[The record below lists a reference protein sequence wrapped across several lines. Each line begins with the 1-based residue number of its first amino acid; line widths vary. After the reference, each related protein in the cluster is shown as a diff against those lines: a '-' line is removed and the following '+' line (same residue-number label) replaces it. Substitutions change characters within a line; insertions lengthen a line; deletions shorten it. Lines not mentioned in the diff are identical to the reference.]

1 MELDTGEVKI
11 VYQPVD
17 SGPTAARAE
26 SVDCALEQ
34 SDLPLMIRVVLEQSP
49 DQSHHGHAG
58 GRRRR
63 PSAGLPAAHR
73 NQIGGDPCSF
83 LAGSGRL
90 ATHGRDHISHKL
102 NPSAELRQLLP
113 FQLAHGARQLFDA
126 ASASG
131 CHSLMAFRCRLNVRQ
146 PSVARVAFPFYE
158 TILLEARHDPGHRRR
173 LHLFRAREL
182 TEGERSAEDDDREGR
197 KSGGRKSAG
206 VIFLSQLAQE
216 MDRRRMELV
225 GKILGLVT
233 LRHVAGTS
241 LIRPTTFPCP
251 SESSQTQ
258 ISRPFMRAMTRGS
271 ARLLAPDALIRAC
284 VFLMSL
290 TS

>member
-1 MELDTGEVKI
+1 MVGKEKDCLRREREAMELDTGEVKI

-34 SDLPLMIRVVLEQSP
+34 S
-49 DQSHHGHAG
+49 
-58 GRRRR
+58 
-63 PSAGLPAAHR
+63 AGLPAAHR
-73 NQIGGDPCSF
+73 NRIGGDSCSF

-90 ATHGRDHISHKL
+90 ATHARDHISHKL

-131 CHSLMAFRCRLNVRQ
+131 CQSLMAFQCRLDVRQ
-146 PSVARVAFPFYE
+146 SSVARVAFPFYE

-173 LHLFRAREL
+173 FYLFRAREL
-182 TEGERSAEDDDREGR
+182 TESERSAEDDDREGR
-197 KSGGRKSAG
+197 KSGGRKSAA

-225 GKILGLVT
+225 GKFLGLVT
-233 LRHVAGTS
+233 LRHAAGTS

-251 SESSQTQ
+251 SDTEEIQ
-258 ISRPFMRAMTRGS
+258 ISRPFIRVIMRGS
-271 ARLLAPDALIRAC
+271 SRPFAPEDLIRAC